1 VCACRTFHGSPATV
15 APWQATL
22 ALAVGEPA
30 DAVGVGAR
38 AKAATVIRTKAASTA
53 VRSPLD
59 LVMGCLSPQW
69 QNTNPG
75 VIWLTKPRAAFGESR
90 PMSICDG
97 YIRVSQVNG
106 REGERFISPTAQREA
121 IENWVRLQGHQIGQ
135 VFEEL
140 DESGARAD
148 RPLLLE
154 AIARQE
160 SGEAQVLAVAKLDRF
175 GRSLIDGLAAI
186 ERVSD
191 AGGSFVSVADNLD
204 FASPTGRLVLRL
216 MLSLAEWE
224 LDRVRATWA
233 DAQERAIR
241 RGVFLGSVPLG
252 YRRTKSGRLQV
263 DAATAAVARELFAR
277 ASRGDG
283 PTTLA
288 QWLTEN
294 GVPTAT
300 GGVRWSPTTV
310 QGLLRRR
317 AYLGESHHGQALNRA
332 AHEPL
337 VDAASWQAAQ
347 DKPAPASRSRRPV
360 LLAGLLR
367 CSGCSRVLSPRHDQ
381 VGRVLYGCQRNST
394 KGRCPAPVTV
404 QGSVAEPYA
413 EAVLWGLL
421 RAPGSRRQRA
431 ALSRAEQRARTCV
444 SQLEQYRDN
453 PALPQTLGAERFAAG
468 LQVRASREQDALVR
482 LAAARTAVEAAAP
495 DVAVAQARWP
505 RMSLDERRQLLA
517 SQLAFLV
524 VLPRDRK
531 PRLWALPAGSEPR
544 DLPSYATRRLD
555 HLGPLMPQADMPR
568 ALPASGSFEWS
579 KAKVARTL
587 KPFLASQKNW
597 PPFAAFQAAG
607 LGLAH
612 ANALGHMTTG
622 RWAEHFRLGPPPPN
636 RPAAPSWNDERIRR
650 TLTEAFADFDRWPTR
665 EEFAARDQHSLREAI
680 RLHGGA
686 IRWAEEMGLTL
697 SRRQRRSR
705 QRWDRDALRDAVAE
719 LAAGQAHWPAHKQF
733 SDAGLGGLYAAVTRS
748 GIREELAAELG
759 LHLAAA
765 RHYHG
770 PGHWNRATIDHTLDE
785 FLARREPT
793 RFSASGLRQ
802 AWAGCT
808 RQSTVDTKATTPS
821 PSATG

>member
-1 VCACRTFHGSPATV
+1 VVAIAIRRTQV
-15 APWQATL
+15 
-22 ALAVGEPA
+22 
-30 DAVGVGAR
+30 
-38 AKAATVIRTKAASTA
+38 TA
-53 VRSPLD
+53 FPPTSR
-59 LVMGCLSPQW
+59 
-69 QNTNPG
+69 NHT
-75 VIWLTKPRAAFGESR
+75 TGESQQ
-90 PMSICDG
+90 MSVCDG
-97 YIRVSQVNG
+97 YVRVSQVNG

-121 IENWVRLQGHQIGQ
+121 IESWARLHGHQLGR

-140 DESGARAD
+140 DQSGARAD

-160 SGEAQVLAVAKLDRF
+160 RGEAQVLAVAKLDRF

-186 ERVSD
+186 ERVSK

-204 FASPTGRLVLRL
+204 FSSPTGRLVLRL

-252 YRRTKSGRLQV
+252 YRRTKSGRLEL
-263 DAATAAVARELFAR
+263 DAGTAPLARELFAR
-277 ASRGDG
+277 AGRGDG
-283 PTTLA
+283 PTALA
-288 QWLTEN
+288 QWITNEE
-294 GVPTAT
+294 VPTAT
-300 GGVRWSPTTV
+300 GGMRWSPTTV

-317 AYLGESHHGQALNRA
+317 AYLGESHHGQAINRD

-337 VDAASWQAAQ
+337 VDAATWQAAQ
-347 DKPAPASRSRRPV
+347 DKPAPAARTRRPV

-367 CSGCSRVLSPRHDQ
+367 CSGCSRVLSPHHDQ
-381 VGRVLYGCQRNST
+381 VGRVLYGCQRNSS

-413 EAVLWGLL
+413 EAVLWALL
-421 RAPGSRRQRA
+421 RAPNSRRQRA
-431 ALSRAEQRARTCV
+431 ALKHAEQQVRTCT

-453 PALPQTLGAERFAAG
+453 PSLPQTLGAERFAAG
-468 LQVRASREQDALVR
+468 LRVRVDREATALVR

-495 DVAVAQARWP
+495 DVAMAQARWP
-505 RMSLDERRQLLA
+505 AMTLNERRQLLA
-517 SQLAFLV
+517 SQMGLLI
-524 VLPRDRK
+524 VLPRDHK
-531 PRLWALPAGSEPR
+531 PRLWAVPAGSEPR

-555 HLGPLMPQADMPR
+555 HLGPLMPRTDMPR
-568 ALPASGSFEWS
+568 ALPAPGSFDWS

-587 KPFLASQKNW
+587 KPFLASQENW

-607 LGLAH
+607 LGLAY
-612 ANALGHMTTG
+612 ANAVGHMTTG
-622 RWAEHFRLGPPPPN
+622 RWAAHFRVGPPPPN

-650 TLTEAFADFDRWPTR
+650 GLIEAFADFDHWPTR
-665 EEFAARDQHSLREAI
+665 EEFAMRELHSLREAI

-686 IRWAEEMGLTL
+686 IRWAGEMGLSL

-719 LAAGQAHWPAHKQF
+719 LAAGQAHWPARKQF
-733 SDAGLGGLYAAVTRS
+733 SDAGLNGLYAAVTRS

-770 PGHWNRATIDHTLDE
+770 PGHWNRATIDLALNE
-785 FLARREPT
+785 FLA
-793 RFSASGLRQ
+793 GRQ
-802 AWAGCT
+802 AYPALREWTAAGLGGLY
-808 RQSTVDTKATTPS
+808 QTVDRRHEGHNAVAKRYGLARL
-821 PSATG
+821 